1 MRSLRFLTV
10 LLSSLT
16 LTACLNSTT
25 VVKVK
30 PDGSGTVEQTT
41 LVNTAALKGM
51 MGGGA
56 QGGPNGPMMNKA
68 DLERTAER
76 MGKGVR
82 LVSSEPVKGETGFEG
97 VKAIFAFDDINQI
110 QVSQGPSIHP
120 NAQSPR
126 VGDPGMSG
134 STSGSMRSN
143 EPTSDDPVRFKLTR
157 NGGTS
162 TLNINFVDRP
172 GASKSV
178 DANVPGGV
186 PSDMPDLANP
196 MIMNMLKTMFQ
207 GFKIN
212 VGLEV
217 VGSIV
222 KTNAEYVSGPRLTLL
237 ELDVASLLAD
247 EAKFKALQGKLSPTA
262 SLSEVKPYL
271 KDIKGIKIDGPSI
284 SVEFR

>member
-1 MRSLRFLTV
+1 MRSLRFLGV

-25 VVKVK
+25 LVKVK
-30 PDGSGTVEQTT
+30 PDGSGTVEQIT

-51 MGGGA
+51 MGGGG
-56 QGGPNGPMMNKA
+56 QGGPTGPMMNTA
-68 DLERTAER
+68 DLERTAQR

-82 LVSSEPVKGETGFEG
+82 LVSSEPFKGEAGFEG
-97 VKAIFAFDDINQI
+97 VKAIFSFDDINQI
-110 QVSQGPSIHP
+110 QVSQGPSL
-120 NAQSPR
+120 SGGT
-126 VGDPGMSG
+126 GDA
-134 STSGSMRSN
+134 RSS
-143 EPTSDDPVRFKLTR
+143 EPTTDDPVRFKLTR
-157 NGGTS
+157 TGGTS
-162 TLNINFVDRP
+162 TLAINFVDRP
-172 GASKSV
+172 AAGRVETPNA
-178 DANVPGGV
+178 AGGG
-186 PSDMPDLANP
+186 DMPDFSNP
-196 MIMNMLKTMFQ
+196 MIMGMIKTMFQ

-217 VGSIV
+217 IGSIV
-222 KTNAEYVSGPRLTLL
+222 KTNAEYVAGPRITLL

-247 EAKFKALQGKLSPTA
+247 EAKFKALQGKLSPEA